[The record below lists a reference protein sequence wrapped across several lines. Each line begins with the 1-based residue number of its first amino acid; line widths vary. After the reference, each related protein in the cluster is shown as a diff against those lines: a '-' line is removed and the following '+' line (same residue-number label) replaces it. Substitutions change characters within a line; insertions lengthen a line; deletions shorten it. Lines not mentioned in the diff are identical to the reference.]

1 MLTQLA
7 KFALEPRLRALFDR
21 WAIWAV
27 LALAAALR
35 FFNLGYPQKLVFD
48 ETYYVKDALSLIT
61 GGVEHN
67 WPEGTDDV
75 LAAGQLP
82 TYLETGSFVVH
93 PPLGKWIIGFGMWLF
108 GPSNAFGWRFSVAL
122 LSTIAVL
129 LIMLIARRLFN
140 STVWAA
146 LAGFFFAI
154 DGVAIVLGR
163 TALLDSILMFFVLVA
178 FWFILLDS
186 ERHRGLTF
194 YRPWLFA
201 AGLALGAAAAV
212 KWNGLYFLA
221 FFGLYVVLAEVFS
234 REQLS
239 YRHFFKTAASKFV
252 IMVPMAL
259 VAYVSSWV
267 GWLSSSAGYNR
278 DWAADPSNRLTG
290 FFAWVP
296 IDLQSL
302 WHYHVDAYNFH
313 MGLRTPHSYA
323 SSPLTWLFNGR
334 PTSFFYEGLA
344 EGEGSCNAIG
354 GCSSAITALGN
365 IFIWWAA
372 IAAIAF
378 LIYLVVRK
386 RDKTAGIILLGIG
399 AGYLPWMLYLE
410 RTVFHFYVIAFEPFV
425 ILALVYAMA
434 ALWRAAGPLRRPKL
448 LPVYAGYA
456 LTTAAFSVFF
466 LPIWF
471 GTWTPYWFWFL
482 HMWIPSWI

>member
-1 MLTQLA
+1 MLANLT
-7 KFALEPRLRALFDR
+7 KFALEPRFRALFDR
-21 WAIWAV
+21 WAIWSIV
-27 LALAAALR
+27 ALAAVLR
-35 FFNLGYPQKLVFD
+35 FFNLAYPQKLVFD
-48 ETYYVKDALSLIT
+48 ETYYVKDSLSLIF
-61 GGVEHN
+61 GGFERS
-67 WPEGTDDV
+67 WPEGADDV
-75 LAAGQLP
+75 LAAGQVP
-82 TYLETGSFVVH
+82 TFLETGSFVVH
-93 PPLGKWIIGFGMWLF
+93 PPLGKWIIGAGMWLF
-108 GPSNAFGWRFSVAL
+108 GPGNSFGWRFSVAL
-122 LSTIAVL
+122 LSTAAVL
-129 LIMLIARRLFN
+129 LIMLIARKLFK
-140 STVWAA
+140 STIWAA
-146 LAGFFFAI
+146 LAGFLFAI

-163 TALLDSILMFFVLVA
+163 TALLDSILMFFVLLA
-178 FWFILLDS
+178 FWFLLLDR
-186 ERHRGLTF
+186 EKHYGLTF
-194 YRPWLFA
+194 KRPWLFA
-201 AGLALGAAAAV
+201 AGLALGAATAV
-212 KWNGLYFLA
+212 KWNGVYFVA
-221 FFGLYVVLAEVFS
+221 FFGLYVVLTEVFG

-239 YRHFFKTAASKFV
+239 YRHFVKTAVSKFL
-252 IMVPMAL
+252 ILVPIAVL
-259 VAYVSSWV
+259 TYLASWT
-267 GWLSSSAGYNR
+267 GWLTTSGGYDRQWADDVENR
-278 DWAADPSNRLTG
+278 FTG
-290 FFAWVP
+290 LLAWVP
-296 IDLQSL
+296 ISLQSL

-365 IFIWWAA
+365 VFIWWAA
-372 IAAIAF
+372 IAAIA
-378 LIYLVVRK
+378 LLVWLVIRN

-434 ALWRAAGPLRRPKL
+434 AIWRAAGPLRRPKL